1 MFWYQVAIFS
11 YGSVFWLQ
19 ESGHVCLGEP
29 GDGAHLR
36 KGAIENE
43 PKWELEKI
51 DLKSMLVRIV
61 KNENVAWYLR
71 GCSQFPLHFV
81 IYHFTLVYVPRLF

>member
-1 MFWYQVAIFS
+1 MLWYQVAIFS
-11 YGSVFWLQ
+11 YGSVFWLE

-43 PKWELEKI
+43 PK
-51 DLKSMLVRIV
+51 
-61 KNENVAWYLR
+61 
-71 GCSQFPLHFV
+71 
-81 IYHFTLVYVPRLF
+81 